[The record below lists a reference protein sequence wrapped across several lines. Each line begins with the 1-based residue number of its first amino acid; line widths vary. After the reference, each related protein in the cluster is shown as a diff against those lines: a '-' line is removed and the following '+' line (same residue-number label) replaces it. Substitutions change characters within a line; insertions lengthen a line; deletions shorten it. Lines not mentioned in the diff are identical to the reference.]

1 MSTLLSFIEHIEQLA
16 IITCSHMSIS
26 LSVASMYSLLS
37 ASCLLTAWLA
47 TSGSS
52 TPHFRSLL
60 CEVNTMKSLNTADR
74 LDIQNL
80 QSKI

>member
-1 MSTLLSFIEHIEQLA
+1 
-16 IITCSHMSIS
+16 MSIS

-37 ASCLLTAWLA
+37 ASCLLAAWLA

-74 LDIQNL
+74 LYRIYHLKYKDLFNAT
-80 QSKI
+80 